1 MVAETA
7 AGPHLVKLRG
17 AAQGTAS
24 LVAEVI
30 VGALADHLGL
40 PVPARR
46 IVILTEATSIDDPND
61 ELADLLTASLGDN
74 LGFVYLPTARVFHP
88 GEVARVDPDFAS
100 RVRWLDWLVMNP
112 DRSRANPNLLV
123 ERSRIWL
130 IDHGAALPFHHDW
143 ATTTEQT
150 PHRETAGHP
159 HLLAGQATRLAAL
172 DALLTAAISRE
183 VLVAALADVPDSFL
197 APLLPPGAAAES
209 LARRRAAY
217 VAFLWKRLQGPRQLA
232 GP

>member
-1 MVAETA
+1 VVAETA
-7 AGPHLVKLRG
+7 AGTHLVKLRG

-46 IVILTEATSIDDPND
+46 IVTLTQDTLTDDRND
-61 ELADLLTASLGDN
+61 ELADLLTASIGDN
-74 LGFVYLPTARVFHP
+74 LGFVYLPTARAFHP
-88 GEVARVDPDFAS
+88 GEVARVDPEFAS

-123 ERSRIWL
+123 EGARFWL
-130 IDHGAALPFHHDW
+130 IDHGAALPFHHNW
-143 ATTTEQT
+143 ATATEEA
-150 PHRETAGHP
+150 PHREEAGHP
-159 HLLAGQATRLAAL
+159 HLLAAQATRIRER

-183 VLVAALADVPDSFL
+183 VLVAAVADVPDSFL
-197 APLLPPGAAAES
+197 APLMSPNAAAGS
-209 LARRRAAY
+209 LERRRAAY
-217 VAFLWKRLQGPRQLA
+217 VAFLWKRLQGPRHLA